1 MSTPVSSTPVS
12 STPVGRSAGE
22 SWRVLRMPLL
32 VTGLI
37 VLAALVV
44 LIATSASTTGP
55 FSPDSTKP
63 DGARALATLLK
74 NHNVAVHG
82 TETLTAATT
91 DGTGK
96 ALLVG
101 PSGALDR
108 PDWQDISKAHW
119 SHIILIRPSQRALEV
134 LAPGVKPTGNSLA
147 ARSREPG
154 CQLPAAVKAG
164 TVTVSGPTYSGPGDA
179 QACYGDGINNTVVRV
194 LVGQRTVDVVGTPG
208 AFTNAQLA
216 DDGNAALALNLLGTH
231 KDLTWYLPQFQSS
244 GGSGDPSGAPLIPAD
259 VRYIA
264 WALAFAVLIVA
275 IWRGRRLGPVVAER
289 LPVVVHAAETTEGRA
304 RLYRRSRARDRAA
317 AALRESALGR
327 LRKAHRIPQRAEPAA
342 VVATVAGRTGRD
354 PAMLYELLYGQPP
367 LSDAALMSL
376 SYELDVLTQEVRHP

>member
-1 MSTPVSSTPVS
+1 
-12 STPVGRSAGE
+12 
-22 SWRVLRMPLL
+22 
-32 VTGLI
+32 
-37 VLAALVV
+37 
-44 LIATSASTTGP
+44 
-55 FSPDSTKP
+55 
-63 DGARALATLLK
+63 LLK
-74 NHNVAVHG
+74 NHNVDVHG
-82 TETLTAATT
+82 TETLSAATT

-147 ARSREPG
+147 SRSREPG

-164 TVTVSGPTYSGPGDA
+164 TVTVGGPTYSGPGDA
-179 QACYGDGINNTVVRV
+179 QACYGDGVNNTVIRV
-194 LVGQRTVDVVGTPG
+194 QAGQRTVDVVGTPG
-208 AFTNAQLA
+208 TFTNAQLA

-244 GGSGDPSGAPLIPAD
+244 GGSGDPSGAPLIPPD

-264 WALAFAVLIVA
+264 WALAFAVLVVA

-327 LRKAHRIPQRAEPAA
+327 LHKAHRIPQRAEPAA
-342 VVATVAGRTGRD
+342 VVATVAARTGRD